1 VLPAL
6 FACSLAALGV
16 AHPSTASAL
25 QNYPGLVDT
34 ALGSQTMVVE
44 KQIAPPMGCQLCHT
58 SPIGGTTTLSAFGN
72 VMVSQYGFPDVGV
85 SENALAQAALAKL
98 EATEPKLWKDM
109 QAGIDPNSD
118 PVFTDQAPPQP
129 QYGCSAA
136 PQSTPEPFWLSSAL
150 ACFACLAF
158 ARRRRL

>member
-6 FACSLAALGV
+6 LVASLV
-16 AHPSTASAL
+16 IAHASMASAL

-44 KQIAPPMGCQLCHT
+44 TKIAPPMGCQLCHT
-58 SPIGGTTTLSAFGN
+58 SSIGGTTTLSAFGN

-85 SENALAQAALAKL
+85 SENALAQSALSKL
-98 EATEPKLWKDM
+98 EAAEPKLWKDM

-118 PVFTDQAPPQP
+118 PVFTEQAPPQP

-136 PQSTPEPFWLSSAL
+136 PRSAEPFCVSGAFGLL
-150 ACFACLAF
+150 ACLAF
-158 ARRRRL
+158 ARSRRRA